1 MDLLTMVVT
10 ISLLGMAFMG
20 LLYWRA
26 MIELQRRE
34 MAIRILLMQLS
45 SIAEEMERMTK
56 DQDVDEL
63 FR

>member
-26 MIELQRRE
+26 MIELHRRE
-34 MAIRILLMQLS
+34 MIIRTLLMQLS
-45 SIAEEMERMTK
+45 SIAEEMELMTK